1 MNLMPR
7 ISNAIGQTS
16 PVKCI
21 VVDQCNSFL
30 CTRNLIS
37 MFGKLS
43 IIMGEVLLIIYL
55 DNLRLPN
62 LKLPIGTE

>member
-30 CTRNLIS
+30 CTGNLIS
-37 MFGKLS
+37 MLCKLS

-55 DNLRLPN
+55 EHVLQP
-62 LKLPIGTE
+62 